1 MASDEDLQIYC
12 QPCDKKGTRHPTHGY
27 CTDCKEHLC
36 ETCFQAHKINKF
48 TKRHTFLDATSMAKV
63 LQQLS
68 TPTHTG
74 QSDVL
79 TSPCHKHPQ
88 EMIKFYCNDHT
99 ELLCSVCVT
108 LEHQVTSC
116 KVNYI
121 PDISGDIIDSK
132 EYQVILN
139 AVNTTSDKFQQIF
152 KDVKDMTH
160 KSNSSLKDALIDIK
174 KFRQEINQRLDELER
189 QVEDAAKVIKQEN
202 KKHLKAAEEICE
214 DITKSLKKS
223 SDKIKQLNT
232 TKQAE
237 KLFIDLKLAEKTI
250 KDMEEKLQTCHH
262 LISKSTTFNQMM
274 SRHFSCQGEICVMA
288 SKDKITCYITGMT
301 LLTPDLLIITDYF
314 NNAVKMV
321 DTSSQSVSDQLQLDA
336 GPQDITRFTSSE
348 LAVILPDIQT
358 IQFISIS
365 SNKLIKKHTIKV
377 GGECRS
383 ISCYQ
388 GKLVVSLRSPAKL
401 QILDMNGTILTTI
414 DGKNIFKDPWYI
426 TCNRSSI
433 YVSDCD
439 MKTITKLNWQ
449 GEVIGSYSGMGYPT
463 GMSLS
468 DDGTV
473 FVCDNGNCV
482 IEEISGNCSTGK
494 VVLQDLKRPWANMAV
509 SGKKASKQ
517 FSSSTTSMAS
527 DEDLQVYCQPCDEEG
542 TRLPAHGYCT
552 DCKEHLCMTCFKAH
566 KINKFTKKHTLLDA
580 TSMPKVLQQP
590 STSIHTGLSDDLTMP
605 CPKHPKEMIKFYC
618 NDHTEFLCCVCVT
631 LEHQATSCK
640 VNYIPD
646 ISGDI
651 IDSKEYQVILNTLNT
666 TSDKFQ
672 QILKDVKDMTHKSN
686 SSLKDALVDIKM
698 FRQEINQRLDEL
710 ERQAEDAAK
719 VIEQENNK
727 HLKAAETTCEEVTK
741 SLKISSDKIKQ
752 LNTTK
757 QADKLFIDLK
767 LSQETIKDMDEKLL
781 KLSSFDIKEHNFQS
795 NDVIL
800 NLIKTEKS
808 LGTLTQKTLNKEC
821 QPVQIK
827 SRQSSY
833 EGKICVKTSKD
844 KNTCWITGMTL
855 LTPDLLIITDCN
867 NNAVKMV
874 DTSSQSVS
882 DQLQLDDRS
891 WDITRV
897 TSTEL
902 AVTLPN
908 KQTIQFISI
917 SSNKLIKRH
926 TIKVGG
932 ECRGIVCYQ
941 GNLVVSFCN
950 PTKLQ
955 TLDMNDT
962 ILTTIDGKNIFKDPW
977 YIICNRSSIYVS
989 DCKKKTVT
997 RLNWQGDVIGSYSG
1011 MSYPTGMSL
1020 SDDGTVFVCDWER
1033 GVIEE
1038 ISGDCSTGK
1047 VMLQNLKRPWAV
1059 CLCRET
1065 KKLYYSC
1072 YTLGEKYGNYL
1083 HIYNLA

>member
-36 ETCFQAHKINKF
+36 ETCFKAHKINKS
-48 TKRHTFLDATSMAKV
+48 TKRHTFLDATSMPEV

-79 TSPCHKHPQ
+79 TSTCHKHPQ

-99 ELLCSVCVT
+99 ELLCSVCAT

-132 EYQVILN
+132 EYQVIMN

-152 KDVKDMTH
+152 KDVKNMTY
-160 KSNSSLKDALIDIK
+160 KSNSSLKDALVDIK
-174 KFRQEINQRLDELER
+174 KFRQEINKRLDELER

-237 KLFIDLKLAEKTI
+237 KLFIDLKLAEETI
-250 KDMEEKLQTCHH
+250 KVMEEKLKTLSSFDIKEHNFQSND
-262 LISKSTTFNQMM
+262 LILNLLKTKKSLGALTQKAFNKECQPVQIK

-288 SKDKITCYITGMT
+288 SIDKITCYITGMT

-321 DTSSQSVSDQLQLDA
+321 DTSSQSVSDQQQLDA

-401 QILDMNGTILTTI
+401 QILDMNGTILTTT

-449 GEVIGSYSGMGYPT
+449 GEVIGSYSAMGYPT

-494 VVLQDLKRPWANMAV
+494 VVLQDLKRPWTV
-509 SGKKASKQ
+509 CWCGK
-517 FSSSTTSMAS
+517 
-527 DEDLQVYCQPCDEEG
+527 
-542 TRLPAHGYCT
+542 
-552 DCKEHLCMTCFKAH
+552 
-566 KINKFTKKHTLLDA
+566 
-580 TSMPKVLQQP
+580 
-590 STSIHTGLSDDLTMP
+590 
-605 CPKHPKEMIKFYC
+605 
-618 NDHTEFLCCVCVT
+618 
-631 LEHQATSCK
+631 
-640 VNYIPD
+640 
-646 ISGDI
+646 
-651 IDSKEYQVILNTLNT
+651 
-666 TSDKFQ
+666 
-672 QILKDVKDMTHKSN
+672 
-686 SSLKDALVDIKM
+686 
-698 FRQEINQRLDEL
+698 
-710 ERQAEDAAK
+710 
-719 VIEQENNK
+719 
-727 HLKAAETTCEEVTK
+727 
-741 SLKISSDKIKQ
+741 
-752 LNTTK
+752 
-757 QADKLFIDLK
+757 
-767 LSQETIKDMDEKLL
+767 
-781 KLSSFDIKEHNFQS
+781 
-795 NDVIL
+795 
-800 NLIKTEKS
+800 
-808 LGTLTQKTLNKEC
+808 
-821 QPVQIK
+821 
-827 SRQSSY
+827 
-833 EGKICVKTSKD
+833 
-844 KNTCWITGMTL
+844 
-855 LTPDLLIITDCN
+855 
-867 NNAVKMV
+867 
-874 DTSSQSVS
+874 
-882 DQLQLDDRS
+882 
-891 WDITRV
+891 
-897 TSTEL
+897 
-902 AVTLPN
+902 
-908 KQTIQFISI
+908 
-917 SSNKLIKRH
+917 
-926 TIKVGG
+926 
-932 ECRGIVCYQ
+932 
-941 GNLVVSFCN
+941 
-950 PTKLQ
+950 
-955 TLDMNDT
+955 
-962 ILTTIDGKNIFKDPW
+962 
-977 YIICNRSSIYVS
+977 
-989 DCKKKTVT
+989 
-997 RLNWQGDVIGSYSG
+997 
-1011 MSYPTGMSL
+1011 
-1020 SDDGTVFVCDWER
+1020 
-1033 GVIEE
+1033 
-1038 ISGDCSTGK
+1038 
-1047 VMLQNLKRPWAV
+1047 
-1059 CLCRET
+1059 T

-1072 YTLGEKYGNYL
+1072 YAWGEKYGNYL
-1083 HIYNLA
+1083 HIYNLS